1 MWMAARFLAVCI
13 LLVMQAGASSA
24 APRVALVIGN
34 GNYEGAAPLDNPV
47 NDATDIA
54 AKLRELGFEV
64 VEGQDL
70 GKREME
76 QKIGEFSDRL
86 EGAEAAVLYYAGHG
100 IAVAGRNFV
109 VPVDAHLDAP
119 AKLKFESISVDD
131 IAELMR
137 AQAPVSILILDACR
151 NNPFGRG
158 PAVATRGAS
167 EGSTVA
173 AQSYAGSYTVYAAQ
187 DGAVA
192 LDGKERNSPFAAAL
206 LKRIATPGASVETV
220 MGLVKA
226 DVEEGTRGF
235 QSPDA
240 KGLLTRSFSFAPE
253 AVQATRAIA
262 PPAAEDGT
270 PGLAEQAVIRRFIES
285 EYLDPDVVNLE
296 ATLARVYVDEV
307 NVFGTFANQKELYLL
322 KKGFFDQ
329 FEKWELSLFPGTLEI
344 SFSAKDRARVVF
356 VLKYVYWP
364 KADPGTPAE
373 GNFKAA
379 LGMVKHEG
387 RWKIESEAAVP

>member
-1 MWMAARFLAVCI
+1 MWMAIRTLALFL
-13 LLVMQAGASSA
+13 LLLMPAGTPAA

-34 GNYEGAAPLDNPV
+34 GSYEGAAPLANPV

-54 AKLRELGFEV
+54 AKLRELGFDV
-64 VEGQDL
+64 VEGQNL

-109 VPVDAHLDAP
+109 VPVDAALDAP
-119 AKLKFESISVDD
+119 AKLKFESIAVDD

-158 PAVATRGAS
+158 PAMATRGAS
-167 EGSTVA
+167 EGATVA

-192 LDGKERNSPFAAAL
+192 LDGKERNSPFATAL
-206 LKRIATPGASVETV
+206 LKRLATPGASVETV

-226 DVEEGTRGF
+226 DVEEMTQGF

-240 KGLLTRSFSFAPE
+240 KGLLTRAFSFVPE
-253 AVQATRAIA
+253 AALATRELT
-262 PPAAEDGT
+262 PPAAVDET
-270 PGLAEQAVIRRFIES
+270 PGLAEQAAIRRFIET
-285 EYLDPDVVNLE
+285 EYLDPDIVNLE
-296 ATLARVYVDEV
+296 ATLARVYAGEV
-307 NVFGTFANQKELYLL
+307 NVFGTFANQEELYLL

-329 FEKWELSLFPGTLEI
+329 FEKWELSLYPGTLEI
-344 SFSAKDRARVVF
+344 SFPAKDRARVVF
-356 VLKYVYWP
+356 VLKYIYWP
-364 KADPGTPAE
+364 KSNPGTPAE

-379 LGMVKHEG
+379 LGMVKLGG